1 MAFSRAGG
9 GAGARLCTLS
19 AQDVVK
25 LRRIGAETLDVI
37 GHTAVV
43 VVALSGRT
51 NQMMGSWWGNQEL
64 TEVSRAVSAARHL
77 AMDEVRRQAS
87 AVGANEMVI
96 STLQHNIDH
105 HEVENPGYRQHY
117 FIVSMHVLGTAV
129 ALGAHDPHPQPLGA
143 PMMSI
148 SLGA

>member
-1 MAFSRAGG
+1 
-9 GAGARLCTLS
+9 
-19 AQDVVK
+19 
-25 LRRIGAETLDVI
+25 
-37 GHTAVV
+37 VV
-43 VVALSGRT
+43 VVALSPGT

-77 AMDEVRRQAS
+77 AMNEVRRQAG

-129 ALGAHDPHPQPLGA
+129 ALGAHDPHPQPLGV